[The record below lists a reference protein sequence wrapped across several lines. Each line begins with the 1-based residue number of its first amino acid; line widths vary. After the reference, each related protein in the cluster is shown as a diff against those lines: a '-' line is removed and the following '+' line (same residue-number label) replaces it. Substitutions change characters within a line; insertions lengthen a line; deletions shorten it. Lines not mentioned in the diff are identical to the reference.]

1 MVLQSVRHDWA
12 QYSMIQYEWHSYRK
26 RALGHRQTE
35 EWPGESIARTQ
46 IYASKGERPLKEPWT
61 WTSSLRNWGKRH
73 FCCLSP
79 LVWDICYGSLSK
91 LMNCVL
97 GWSVQG
103 EKVGRIYLQALISY
117 WLMAYFTRYKQ
128 GFPDDSDGKES
139 ACNAGD
145 LG

>member
-1 MVLQSVRHDWA
+1 
-12 QYSMIQYEWHSYRK
+12 
-26 RALGHRQTE
+26 
-35 EWPGESIARTQ
+35 
-46 IYASKGERPLKEPWT
+46 
-61 WTSSLRNWGKRH
+61 
-73 FCCLSP
+73 
-79 LVWDICYGSLSK
+79 
-91 LMNCVL
+91 MNCVL